1 MVMSGWW
8 LVLAFL
14 LGTYAGITLMA
25 LLYLSAR
32 EEQDDG
38 EQLPE
43 VAGLGP

>member
-14 LGTYAGITLMA
+14 LGTYAGIALMA
-25 LLYLSAR
+25 LLYLSAK
-32 EEQDDG
+32 EQDDQ
-38 EQLPE
+38 EQVPE